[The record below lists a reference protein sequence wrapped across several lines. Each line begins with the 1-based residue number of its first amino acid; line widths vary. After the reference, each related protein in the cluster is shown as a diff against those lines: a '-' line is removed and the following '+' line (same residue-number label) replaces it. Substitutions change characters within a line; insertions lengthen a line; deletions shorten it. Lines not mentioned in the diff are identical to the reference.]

1 MPVDSITVVLFFIV
15 VFLVVRMW
23 KKTSSLKDRMAS
35 LQCVV
40 NTLQEQQKEQE
51 EKRERV
57 FETEEPV
64 ELESPIQ
71 GEIEEAVPCE
81 TELNSGD
88 TAHIIPA
95 ETMAVIMAA
104 VMACGYAPTAVKKIR
119 RVSLRKQKQS
129 KWIMAGRLAGMR

>member
-51 EKRERV
+51 EKRERA

-64 ELESPIQ
+64 EIESPIQ

-88 TAHIIPA
+88 TAHTIPA

-104 VMACGYAPTAVKKIR
+104 VMACGYAPTAVKEIR

>member
-57 FETEEPV
+57 FETEDPV
-64 ELESPIQ
+64 EIEPPIQ

-88 TAHIIPA
+88 TAHTIPA

-104 VMACGYAPTAVKKIR
+104 VMACGYAPTAVKEIR
-119 RVSLRKQKQS
+119 RVALRKQKQS